1 MSHLF
6 RLVTVLS
13 LLLAAGQ
20 VHAESRKA
28 PAYDARRDRLE
39 GLSKVELAG
48 LSPQLDRGPV
58 ALVEFADM
66 DADQLPAINVALRV
80 GVSADQL
87 AKLIADP
94 ANYPKFMPTVDSV
107 DVLARSDSAIVYEW
121 SFDLAVLH
129 LRGRNTMTIYKAA
142 PGKDGAS
149 RITID
154 SDEGDMGKGRFSIRI
169 YPESPKRS
177 LLLVSMRLDLREA
190 NYVARQMAK
199 AARSINRSA
208 NLSLTLSMA
217 LHLRQEAEK
226 RAGVVAV
233 PAAVRGLER
242 PVYDLKALASML
254 SRGDLLFF
262 TMAGEQLSQV
272 AVVGA
277 IDQPIDKVRA
287 TMHDANSFGSALV
300 PGSEAKVVSQADG
313 VTHFDWSIDL
323 PLVGV
328 SGSMRM
334 QDQNERVVIDATK
347 GALQG
352 GRWLFDLNSLGDKLT
367 LVTGW
372 ARFDFKN
379 STWLLEKIL
388 NADPYFGVGMTGAS
402 EVMLVR
408 ALRSRAAKYEPKK

>member
-1 MSHLF
+1 MSHLI
-6 RLVTVLS
+6 RLVTALAVV
-13 LLLAAGQ
+13 LAAAQ
-20 VHAESRKA
+20 VQAESRKA

-39 GLSKVELAG
+39 GISKVELAG
-48 LSPQLDRGPV
+48 LAPQLDQGPV
-58 ALVEFADM
+58 ALVEFANM
-66 DADQLPAINVALRV
+66 DADQLPAINVAMRV

-87 AKLIADP
+87 TKLIADP
-94 ANYPKFMPTVDSV
+94 GNYPKFMPTVDSV
-107 DVLARSDSAIVYEW
+107 EVLARSDNAIVYEW

-129 LRGRNTMTIYKAA
+129 LRGRNTMTIYKTA
-142 PGKDGAS
+142 PGKDSAS

-154 SDEGDMGKGRFSIRI
+154 SDEGDMGRGRFSIRV
-169 YPESPKRS
+169 YPQSPKSS

-217 LHLRQEAEK
+217 LHLRQEAER
-226 RAGVVAV
+226 RAGIAQ
-233 PAAVRGLER
+233 PKGPLRGLDK
-242 PVYDLKALASML
+242 PAFDLRALASML

-262 TMAGEQLSQV
+262 NMTGDQLNQV
-272 AVVGA
+272 SVVGA
-277 IDQPIDKVRA
+277 IDQPLEKVQA
-287 TMHDANSFGSALV
+287 TTRDANSFGSALV

-313 VTHFDWSIDL
+313 ITLFDWSINL

-328 SGSMRM
+328 SGRMRM
-334 QDQNERVVIDATK
+334 KENDKQLAIDATS
-347 GALQG
+347 GALKG
-352 GRWLFDLNSLGDKLT
+352 GRWLFELAPLGPKVT

-372 ARFDFKN
+372 ARFDFSN

-408 ALRSRAAKYEPKK
+408 ALRSRSAK